1 VTGRGAFQ
9 APPTPPPPSLAR
21 RYPNFD
27 HHRRGRFRSA
37 AAIRR
42 RPERKAPTHA
52 HGVVGPCHER
62 GPSALFAR
70 PQPCA
75 HGVGALRATR
85 REYAHLRVRPP
96 GGRQGAGRVEGESMT
111 TRVQLVCN
119 SCAIRVQLESHS
131 KATRW
136 QRGATPTRT
145 STGIVR
151 SRFAASVRA
160 RRSRRERSRVRPL
173 RPLSLEPLG
182 RDEQQSQGRSV
193 RHAATMSTPGTAR
206 TRAHSAP
213 LYKGAVRHV
222 CAHKRDVGRAGF
234 RTQAQW
240 PRAITKN

>member
-1 VTGRGAFQ
+1 MKQWGGRDRGRGLPGPADSV
-9 APPTPPPPSLAR
+9 PTEFSAERPKLRSPSPRALPFGGSDPATAR
-21 RYPNFD
+21 TQGPNP
-27 HHRRGRFRSA
+27 RARG
-37 AAIRR
+37 
-42 RPERKAPTHA
+42 
-52 HGVVGPCHER
+52 GGGPCHER
-62 GPSALFAR
+62 GPSAMFAR

-85 REYAHLRVRPP
+85 RGRAHLRVRAP

-111 TRVQLVCN
+111 
-119 SCAIRVQLESHS
+119 IRVQLESHS

-151 SRFAASVRA
+151 SRFAASFRA

-182 RDEQQSQGRSV
+182 GDEQQSQGRSV
-193 RHAATMSTPGTAR
+193 RHGATMSTPGTAR
-206 TRAHSAP
+206 TRAHTAP